1 MNNSKNKTAPIALR
15 SHIRLHIRPH
25 INQRKGGLT
34 FLMALMLE
42 AFFFALT
49 PAAAAS
55 DTANGFTLEQDSAW
69 LGRVNQALQAMP
81 PLSGRFQQTLP
92 NGAHA
97 AGVYAI
103 DWPNRLRFAYDI
115 GGESIVTVKGKF
127 VAVQEVA
134 GAEPNWFPVALT
146 PLAVLR
152 QAISDGISA
161 DMVSGFT
168 LRDDNYSITLH
179 DPSEEL
185 PGKAELFFTR
195 KGDRLYAWQLTDV
208 QNLVTLVR
216 LSEII
221 THDALPRSTFDI
233 IENEE
238 DDY

>member
-1 MNNSKNKTAPIALR
+1 M
-15 SHIRLHIRPH
+15 
-25 INQRKGGLT
+25 GL
-34 FLMALMLE
+34 LLVMALS
-42 AFFFALT
+42 LT
-49 PAAAAS
+49 AISTAS
-55 DTANGFTLEQDSAW
+55 ASSAPDSAW
-69 LGRVNQALQAMP
+69 MTRINQALQAMP
-81 PLSGRFQQTLP
+81 PLSGRFQQKLP

-97 AGVYAI
+97 AGSYAI
-103 DWPNRLRFAYDI
+103 DWPDRLRFAYDV

-152 QAISDGISA
+152 QAISDGISTE
-161 DMVSGFT
+161 MVHEFT
-168 LRDDNYSITLH
+168 LREDNYSITLH
-179 DPSEEL
+179 DPSDEL
-185 PGKAELFFTR
+185 PGMAELFFTR

-221 THDALPRSTFDI
+221 THETLPRSYFDI